1 MSGPIPSRQPSFT
14 SPPPTPPTRR
24 PSALSGAGGVSAEQR
39 RARREQ
45 FRSFYGLQGG
55 PKDQTVV
62 EGEPQTGEGSKARKT
77 GDPLDISKP
86 SHIVGSVRREL
97 MNLDSLGFDAASYY
111 EDLIKKSSL
120 AELMQAA
127 ASMSAGKLTIDVP
140 PTFNTIEDR

>member
-24 PSALSGAGGVSAEQR
+24 PSALSGGVSAEQR

-55 PKDQTVV
+55 PKDQTQTQTVV
-62 EGEPQTGEGSKARKT
+62 EGESHTGEGSNTNKT
-77 GDPLDISKP
+77 GNPLDISKLARTHVTCASP
-86 SHIVGSVRREL
+86 EL
-97 MNLDSLGFDAASYY
+97 IDLDSSGFDAASYY

-127 ASMSAGKLTIDVP
+127 ASMSSG
-140 PTFNTIEDR
+140 